1 MTIFHMNCDE
11 ARDVAWELNQMI
23 NRLHGELQTV
33 VVAAN
38 TLEVVWPDNEPKTL
52 ITELQAILTRLKET
66 AAAGDDLSVS
76 LNKTVAQ
83 WETWDQEGAANIQ
96 GTSMPVASAS
106 PISQTAAA
114 NAPPSEKQPD
124 TNNAEAPVE
133 SPVSGGSEAV
143 QPGTAVTSGRWQQ
156 LSNWNEINSD
166 IKNLE
171 SRFSQL
177 TPEEADRLNELQ
189 EQRRQMRQMF
199 SDGIPEKAGIN
210 NFPEGQCTWY
220 VATRRELDVYGD
232 ARLWGDKAIEAGYEV
247 GSMPVKGSVM
257 VWQPGVNG
265 ANADY
270 GHVSLVERVI
280 PESDGS
286 FTVYYTDND
295 NMDPASPLRVSIRP
309 GEEGIQFIYDRT

>member
-1 MTIFHMNCDE
+1 MTAFHMNCDE
-11 ARDVAWELNQMI
+11 ARDVSWELNQMI

-38 TLEVVWPDNEPKTL
+38 TLEVVWPDTEPKTL
-52 ITELQAILTRLKET
+52 IMELQAILTRLKET
-66 AAAGDDLSVS
+66 AAAGDDLSLA
-76 LNKTVAQ
+76 LNKEVAQ

-106 PISQTAAA
+106 PISQTAVT
-114 NAPPSEKQPD
+114 D
-124 TNNAEAPVE
+124 APVPDEPSDSTASE
-133 SPVSGGSEAV
+133 SLVAPAV
-143 QPGTAVTSGRWQQ
+143 PGEPEVPPGTAVTSGRWQQ
-156 LSNWNEINSD
+156 LSNWSEINGD
-166 IKNLE
+166 IKDLE

-189 EQRRQMRQMF
+189 EQRRQIRQMF
-199 SDGIPEKAGIN
+199 SEGIPEKAGAN
-210 NFPEGQCTWY
+210 YFPEGQCTWY
-220 VATRRELDVYGD
+220 VATRRELGVYGD
-232 ARLWGDKAIEAGYEV
+232 AREWGDNAIKAGFEV
-247 GSMPVKGSVM
+247 GSVPVKGSVM

-309 GEEGIQFIYDRT
+309 GEEGVQFIYDRA